1 MLRWVTITISS
12 QILGKDFII
21 GGFRVDAQRDR
32 RDAVNFLGNMGIP
45 VEHEA
50 GRVRVGT
57 EVLED
62 KPFVLFNTLELGVTQ
77 GAELVKTVASG
88 TEHSSRD
95 LFMLL
100 LIAIELV
107 KAGS

>member
-1 MLRWVTITISS
+1 M
-12 QILGKDFII
+12 
-21 GGFRVDAQRDR
+21 
-32 RDAVNFLGNMGIP
+32 NFLGNMGIP

-77 GAELVKTVASG
+77 CAELVKTVASG
-88 TEHSSRD
+88 TEHSSWD

>member
-50 GRVRVGT
+50 GRVGVRT
-57 EVLED
+57 EVLEN
-62 KPFVLFNTLELGVTQ
+62 KPFVLFNTLKLCITQ
-77 GAELVKTVASG
+77 GANLIKTVASR
-88 TEHSSRD
+88 TKHSSRD
-95 LFMLL
+95 LLALF
-100 LIAIELV
+100 LITV
-107 KAGS
+107 